1 MATLKKIPNNYPAIK
16 LLLSVK
22 IIRPDRQV
30 AVQGLLEWECEKE
43 WVNRLLDPEGEFLFS
58 LLLSPCISEP
68 QREKTLAA

>member
-1 MATLKKIPNNYPAIK
+1 MATFKKIPNNHPAIK
-16 LLLSVK
+16 LLMSMK

-43 WVNRLLDPEGEFLFS
+43 LVNRFLDPEGEFLFS

-68 QREKTLAA
+68 QRKKH